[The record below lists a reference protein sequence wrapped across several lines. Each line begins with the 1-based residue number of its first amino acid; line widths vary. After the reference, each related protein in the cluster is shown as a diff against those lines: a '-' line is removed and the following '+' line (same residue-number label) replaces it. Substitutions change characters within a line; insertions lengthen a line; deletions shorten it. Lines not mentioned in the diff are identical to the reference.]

1 MIKKNN
7 DNLIKNKP
15 KQNNHLKNKI
25 LKLEKYDNNCVRKKK
40 TINNRVK
47 IDVISQHYTKG
58 CLRQK
63 YKKDFL

>member
-40 TINNRVK
+40 
-47 IDVISQHYTKG
+47 Q
-58 CLRQK
+58 
-63 YKKDFL
+63 